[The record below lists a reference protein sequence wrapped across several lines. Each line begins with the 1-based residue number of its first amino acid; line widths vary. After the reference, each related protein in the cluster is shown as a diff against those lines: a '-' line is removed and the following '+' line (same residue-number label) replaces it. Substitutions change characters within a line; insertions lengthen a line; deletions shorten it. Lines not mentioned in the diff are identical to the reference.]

1 MNNRQDFTRSHGDEG
16 NASRKVFSSVSPC
29 LRVSFAVEVFI
40 VLALVFIVTA
50 PLSAAERI
58 KDLTS
63 VAGVRANQLVGYGL
77 VMGLN
82 GTGDKDTDSPYT
94 LQSLR
99 SMLTRLGIQVP
110 PTANIKPKNVA
121 AVLLSAELPAFAK
134 IGQRIDVTASSLGNA
149 KSLRGGTL
157 LMAPLKGP
165 DGKVYAVAQ
174 GNLLVSGLSAS
185 GDDGSK
191 VTVNEP
197 NVGRI
202 PNGAM
207 VERTVPTPFAGI
219 DSLVLNLHR
228 ADFTTAMRI
237 AEAVNKAV
245 GAGSANALDAGS
257 IKVAAPKNANQRVAF
272 ISLLQELEVEQAL
285 PKARVIVNSRTGTV
299 VINSEVKV
307 LPSAVTHGSL
317 TVTIDEDIQVSQ
329 PGPLAGG
336 RTAVV
341 PNTDVD
347 VEEEKKP
354 MFKFAPGPS
363 LDDVVKA
370 VNRVGASP
378 SDLVAILEAL
388 KEAGALKA
396 ELIVI

>member
-1 MNNRQDFTRSHGDEG
+1 MIRTRIQLHGHRLQ
-16 NASRKVFSSVSPC
+16 ALSIC
-29 LRVSFAVEVFI
+29 
-40 VLALVFIVTA
+40 LALGLICLIA
-50 PLSAAERI
+50 PLRAERI
-58 KDLTS
+58 KDLAT
-63 VAGVRANQLVGYGL
+63 VDGVRSNQLVGYGL

-99 SMLTRLGIQVP
+99 SMLTRLGVQIP
-110 PTANIKPKNVA
+110 PNANIKPKNVA
-121 AVLLSAELPAFAK
+121 AVLLSAELPPFAK
-134 IGQRIDVTASSLGNA
+134 RGQRIDVTASSLGNA

-185 GDDGSK
+185 GDDGSR

-202 PNGAM
+202 PGGAL
-207 VERTVPTPFAGI
+207 VERTVPTPFGVGN
-219 DSLVLNLHR
+219 SLTLNLNES
-228 ADFTTAMRI
+228 DFTTARRI
-237 AEAVNKAV
+237 SEAINKAI
-245 GAGSANALDAGS
+245 GEGSAKAMDAAS
-257 IKVAAPKNANQRVAF
+257 IKVSAPKDPGQRVAF
-272 ISLLQELEVEQAL
+272 VSLLEELEVVPARPQ
-285 PKARVIVNSRTGTV
+285 ARVIVNSRTGTV
-299 VINSEVKV
+299 VINSEVRV
-307 LPSAVTHGSL
+307 LPSAVSHGSL
-317 TVTIDEDIQVSQ
+317 TVTIDENIQVSQ
-329 PGPLAGG
+329 PNAFAGG
-336 RTAVV
+336 QTAVV
-341 PNTDVD
+341 PDSEVT
-347 VEEEKKP
+347 VEEEGNP

-370 VNRVGASP
+370 VNDVGASP

-388 KEAGALKA
+388 KQAGALKA